1 MRSRAIVLG
10 VTGVLF
16 SAAVSAQPRP
26 PAQTGAPTTT
36 TTPPATTPATLPP
49 PPPGAAPQVQAA
61 PAQTAPDLP
70 PPPPS
75 EEESDRAL
83 IDQASDMIARGRPA
97 DARRLLDARLTLDGR
112 PAYSA
117 LPVLQRLATR
127 MAPRVPVVQAPT
139 EAPEPT
145 RPPAPAESDRRSDLE
160 AVELYGTAL
169 AYGASTGI
177 WIDVL
182 AEVDDAKTAIWL
194 PIGGAG
200 LGVVG
205 AWALDGSGHPVRPGF
220 ATAVNTGFQLGLGAG
235 FSLGVELQEN
245 LRETVD
251 CGFGFV
257 CSRRTFREKELF
269 TTMWAGATIGIGVGA
284 ATSLV
289 ARSSPGS
296 GSYVYMG
303 GLWGGALGLMV
314 VGQADEEKHF
324 GLGALIGGTV
334 GIVATLATASVVQ
347 PTQARVGWTHLGILA
362 GGLLGVGV
370 AVLAFEDARS
380 MIGPLLAVEVGM
392 VGGGIAGWF
401 LGAPSSSGPAPRV
414 ARSSNRF
421 RVEPAVMA
429 VPGGVTFGF
438 NLPALL

>member
-1 MRSRAIVLG
+1 MRSRAIVFG

-26 PAQTGAPTTT
+26 PAQTATQTVTTA
-36 TTPPATTPATLPP
+36 PPATTTTTLPP

-61 PAQTAPDLP
+61 PAQTALDLP
-70 PPPPS
+70 PPPPT

-127 MAPRVPVVQAPT
+127 MAPRVPVAQAPIET
-139 EAPEPT
+139 PEPT
-145 RPPAPAESDRRSDLE
+145 RPPPPVGNDRRSDLE

-177 WIDVL
+177 WLDVL
-182 AEVDDAKTAIWL
+182 VEVDDAKTAIWL

-200 LGVVG
+200 LGVLG

-235 FSLGVELQEN
+235 FSLGVELEEN
-245 LRETVD
+245 LRETFD
-251 CGFGFV
+251 CGGFP

-284 ATSLV
+284 ATSLL
-289 ARSSPGS
+289 AHSSPGS

-303 GLWGGALGLMV
+303 GLWGSALGLMV
-314 VGQADEEKHF
+314 VGQTDETKHF

-334 GIVATLATASVVQ
+334 GIVATLATAGIAQ
-347 PTQARVGWTHLGILA
+347 PTQARVGWTHLGVLA

-370 AVLAFEDARS
+370 AVLVFENDRG
-380 MIGPLLAVEVGM
+380 IVGPLLAVEVGM

-401 LGAPSSSGPAPRV
+401 LGAPSSGTAPRV

-421 RVEPAVMA
+421 RVEPAVTP